1 MILIHTTT
9 TNSELNIL
17 TTIKRKSVA
26 FFFTVKV
33 PEMLENIWVTD
44 SAICELSKDN

>member
-26 FFFTVKV
+26 FFTVKV

>member
-17 TTIKRKSVA
+17 TTIKRKSVVL
-26 FFFTVKV
+26 FFTVKV
-33 PEMLENIWVTD
+33 PEMLENIWVID

>member
-33 PEMLENIWVTD
+33 PEMLENSRVID
-44 SAICELSKDN
+44 SEICELSKDN